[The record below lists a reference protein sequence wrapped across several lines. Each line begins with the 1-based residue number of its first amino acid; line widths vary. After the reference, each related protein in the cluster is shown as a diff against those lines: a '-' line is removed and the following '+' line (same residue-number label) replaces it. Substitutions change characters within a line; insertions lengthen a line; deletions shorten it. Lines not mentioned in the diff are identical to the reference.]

1 MQMNQQVSNAVSAR
15 ALEPAIREEIELL
28 RVGEA
33 SKEQRAEV
41 RQLEAIA
48 ARVHELDKLGESILA
63 AVASTLTPVTTVTS
77 EILQLR
83 GSVDNPKDP
92 VVTKMPSKLRNRRAG
107 NSTKKIAQG

>member
-63 AVASTLTPVTTVTS
+63 AVASTLPPDSPVTS

-83 GSVDNPKDP
+83 GSVDSPKDH
-92 VVTKMPSKLRNRRAG
+92 VVTKMPSKPRNRRTG
-107 NSTKKIAQG
+107 NSTKKVAQG